1 MGQLYSTTVRKYE
14 HRRSQV
20 LSQFSG
26 TNKERRELSLLL
38 PYELSTLTL
47 GLGFLVPSY
56 LHCYLL
62 IYVISG
68 PARIRK

>member
-1 MGQLYSTTVRKYE
+1 MGQLYSTTVRKYD

-38 PYELSTLTL
+38 AYELSTLTL
-47 GLGFLVPSY
+47 GLGFWCLPIYTVIY
-56 LHCYLL
+56 L
-62 IYVISG
+62 STSFQG
-68 PARIRK
+68 QQG